1 MVATAVAAQA
11 NMSVANVKGRSPG
24 QSHNVVKAVK
34 SVL

>member
-1 MVATAVAAQA
+1 
-11 NMSVANVKGRSPG
+11 MSVANVKGRSPG